1 MAGAKTL
8 AQLTGGATTR
18 RASSSPPTVPLPLEK
33 LETPGAMQ
41 SRGAIDADVIEAYA
55 ERMAYDA
62 ITKLVHDPEGKPW
75 PPVEVYLIEPER
87 HVVVD
92 GFHRVAAARR
102 AELTHIR
109 CILHE
114 GSEQDALIH
123 SLGVNARHGL
133 PRSRADKRR
142 AVVRALE
149 EPELRCLT
157 DKAIAS
163 ICAVSNR
170 FVGSVREELEVD
182 GTIPIE
188 ATLWHD
194 KARSTFYERPEDT
207 LEARKQAREAAA
219 HKKTSLKP
227 ARVTRKKSST
237 HTSSETPGASGF
249 GEAPPASL
257 VHAAHFVAYPV
268 SAEDWRQLTAWLRAL
283 PEEARARQLIV
294 PIPSGSSVLERL
306 GEHIGALGELGYGL
320 PHTLGVASH
329 RATYFVFGQG
339 DRAPTNGWIQ
349 EPSELHLDG
358 QKTAFAGIILHDWP
372 GQN

>member
-18 RASSSPPTVPLPLEK
+18 RAASSSPATVALPIEK

-41 SRGAIDADVIEAYA
+41 SRGAIDADVIDAYA
-55 ERMAYDA
+55 ERMAYDD
-62 ITKLVHDPEGKPW
+62 ITKQVHDPEGKPW

-92 GFHRVAAARR
+92 GFHRVAAAKR
-102 AELTHIR
+102 AGLTHIR
-109 CILHE
+109 GLLHK
-114 GSEQDALIH
+114 GSEQDALIY

-149 EPELRCLT
+149 EPDLRCLT

-182 GTIPIE
+182 GAIPIE

-194 KARSTFYERPEDT
+194 KERSGFYERPEDT
-207 LEARKQAREAAA
+207 LEARKQARDAAA
-219 HKKTSLKP
+219 SKKTSRKP
-227 ARVTRKKSST
+227 ARKQKKKASSRAVNEAPE
-237 HTSSETPGASGF
+237 SLDF
-249 GEAPPASL
+249 GETPPASL
-257 VHAAHFVAYPV
+257 EHATHLVAYPV
-268 SAEDWRQLTAWLRAL
+268 SGDDWRQLTAWLRGL
-283 PEEARARQLIV
+283 PKKARVRQLVIPV
-294 PIPSGSSVLERL
+294 PSGSSVLGDL

-320 PHTLGVASH
+320 PRTLGVASH
-329 RATYFVFGQG
+329 RATYFVFGLG
-339 DRAPTNGWIQ
+339 DHAPAHSWVQ
-349 EPSELHLDG
+349 QPSELGLD
-358 QKTAFAGIILHDWP
+358 QKKTAFAGIVLHDWA
-372 GQN
+372 